1 MGFKRVCEKNLIL
14 SQCFIKNY
22 SFPFEY
28 NVISVLV
35 KNQKFINT
43 LIFSLNLHYPDYE
56 VNKLISIYFIAY
68 NGIIT

>member
-14 SQCFIKNY
+14 SQYFIKNY
-22 SFPFEY
+22 SFSFQY

>member
-1 MGFKRVCEKNLIL
+1 MSFRRACEKTFIL
-14 SQCFIKNY
+14 SQCFIKNRN
-22 SFPFEY
+22 FPFIQK
-28 NVISVLV
+28 VISVLLEN
-35 KNQKFINT
+35 KNFINT